1 MTRDAVVE
9 LLFEPVE
16 LVAYV
21 QLHLPKDFNRETLT
35 SPIWVFVPHLTASG
49 SSNENG
55 GRKACISL
63 FKWGVKRICSLQ

>member
-9 LLFEPVE
+9 LLSEPVK

-35 SPIWVFVPHLTASG
+35 SLIWEFVPHLPPSDL
-49 SSNENG
+49 SNENG
-55 GRKACISL
+55 GREPCIFL
-63 FKWGVKRICSLQ
+63 FKWGAKRICS